1 MNQCIEV
8 NILISCNSFQN
19 QSIYI
24 ENDLEVQL
32 RAVTARLKERA
43 TIWAHHKTSVLTIS
57 MALTTWTTNHYI
69 INWHIIRAS
78 A

>member
-1 MNQCIEV
+1 MNQGIEV
-8 NILISCNSFQN
+8 NILVNCNAVQN

-32 RAVTARLKERA
+32 RAVTARLKKRA
-43 TIWAHHKTSVLTIS
+43 TIWAHQKPSVLTII

-69 INWHIIRAS
+69 INWHII
-78 A
+78 